1 MKSDEISEILELKR
15 LSPQHPW
22 HVQETQA
29 HEGQGLTEAF
39 KILARMVKQFH
50 KELSKQNPSIVQKA
64 ASSSVDATEV

>member
-1 MKSDEISEILELKR
+1 MKSAEISEVLELKR

-29 HEGQGLTEAF
+29 HEGEGLTEAF

-50 KELSKQNPSIVQKA
+50 KELSKQNPLVSKA
-64 ASSSVDATEV
+64 AGPSVDATEV